1 MQAEARQQIQQRQ
14 ASTAK
19 ERNKDKNSS
28 VDSSSSSDDIDNDNN
43 SDDNSDDN
51 DSENNN
57 KVAAA
62 STPDAVRRGEKEV
75 NCMMMMTVMA

>member
-28 VDSSSSSDDIDNDNN
+28 VDSSSSDDIDNDNN